1 MGVLEI
7 LFYILFAAL
16 VFPGLVFISA
26 LALFTEWF
34 IRKIEAR
41 MQNRMGPSYVGPF
54 GLLQPLADM
63 LKLFSVK
70 EEIRQRYSVP
80 GIAVGFAV
88 LGIGAAVA
96 ALFLLPLS
104 PIRIAANY
112 DFLIYLY
119 LCSLWIPVA
128 IIFMSLSMPNP
139 FTGVG
144 ISRLLTMIIV
154 YEPAYFISIFI
165 PVVLVSH
172 FYGGDAFYSI
182 LFTSMNSGR
191 LWLNPLAAIA
201 MVFGLVAILVSTQT
215 KTMLQPFNIPEAEQE
230 IIAGFATE
238 FSGPILALYN
248 FLHDVEITVTILAI
262 TYLYLGGP
270 YPYPHLSIPG
280 ILLLIVKFLAVL
292 FIVCL
297 VKAVFGRL
305 RIDQAVKT
313 MFKYSFIPAFIG
325 IVITSVLVFAM
336 PP

>member
-1 MGVLEI
+1 
-7 LFYILFAAL
+7 
-16 VFPGLVFISA
+16 
-26 LALFTEWF
+26 
-34 IRKIEAR
+34 
-41 MQNRMGPSYVGPF
+41 
-54 GLLQPLADM
+54 
-63 LKLFSVK
+63 
-70 EEIRQRYSVP
+70 
-80 GIAVGFAV
+80 
-88 LGIGAAVA
+88 
-96 ALFLLPLS
+96 
-104 PIRIAANY
+104 
-112 DFLIYLY
+112 
-119 LCSLWIPVA
+119 
-128 IIFMSLSMPNP
+128 MPNP

-280 ILLLIVKFLAVL
+280 ILLLIVKFLAIL